1 MPPRLIAIDIDGT
14 LLDGRGQLPEVNRDA
29 VHAALDAGVQV
40 ALATGRSFHHA
51 QPIALALAPTVP
63 LIVSNGA
70 LIKRA
75 DGETLLR
82 RELDH
87 TLARELIVRVRE
99 RRAGAALIFDR
110 PDATQ
115 YIYEGID
122 WEHPNRRAYYERNK
136 IFMTRHSPLEDAL
149 TENPIQLA
157 FTGGIEE
164 MRELADYLGDL
175 TISARV
181 TITLTEYV
189 ARDFTL
195 LDIIAEGCSKGT
207 SLAAWTDMLG
217 LDADDVMAVGDNL
230 NDREMLEYAG
240 RPVVMGNAVP
250 ALKSFGWQQTGTHDQ
265 GGLADAI
272 RAVLPR
278 R

>member
-14 LLDGRGQLPEVNRDA
+14 LLDARGQLPENNRDA
-29 VHAALDAGVQV
+29 VRAALDAGVHV

-51 QPIALALAPTVP
+51 QPVALALAPSVP

-70 LIKRA
+70 LVKEA
-75 DGETLLR
+75 DGGTLLR
-82 RELDH
+82 RELDQS
-87 TLARELIVRVRE
+87 LARELIVRVRE

-110 PDATQ
+110 PDAAQ

-122 WEHPNRRAYYERNK
+122 WEHPNRRAYYERNRV
-136 IFMTRHSPLEDAL
+136 FMTRHAPLEDAL

-164 MRELADYLGDL
+164 MRDLADFLGDL
-175 TISARV
+175 AVSARV

-189 ARDFTL
+189 ERDFTL
-195 LDIIAEGCSKGT
+195 LDIIAEGCSKGST
-207 SLAAWTDMLG
+207 LAAWAERLG
-217 LDADDVMAVGDNL
+217 LDRDEVMAVGDNL
-230 NDREMLEYAG
+230 NDREMLEFAG

-250 ALKSFGWQQTGTHDQ
+250 ELKAFGWPLTGGHDE

-272 RAVLPR
+272 RAALP
-278 R
+278 